1 MARPT
6 LIKGKCGCRMN
17 VCWIPS
23 RFKVQNSSA
32 MVNGKEIKKL
42 NELKLNQFRFTPK
55 WFQFQRPKEEIP
67 SYRIW
72 ENQGE
77 HSVSNY

>member
-32 MVNGKEIKKL
+32 MVNGKEIKKS
-42 NELKLNQFRFTPK
+42 NEMKLNQFTPK
-55 WFQFQRPKEEIP
+55 WFQRPKEEIP

-77 HSVSNY
+77 LSVSNY